1 VGLLRL
7 EALAPARGLR
17 GLVLRL
23 RLGGGSSWARLG
35 SWLSAFLMGRLRP
48 VLERLPVGAVAIAIA
63 IVVALAIRI
72 AVAVPKTPVIT
83 PEGPVVAIIVVAAV
97 LTRLLVTLVMLRGGL
112 EGRLWEAAIVEQ
124 IVGVVLAKIVTAFE
138 AVIGPTQAL
147 LAVTVVALTRL
158 MHLLAI
164 SHDDPAV
171 VLRVL
176 EIVLSQHGIARGL
189 GVARKGDVFLGDM
202 RGRTA
207 NFHVRPVRLKA
218 AR

>member
-1 VGLLRL
+1 MRLLRL
-7 EALAPARGLR
+7 EALTPARGL
-17 GLVLRL
+17 LLL
-23 RLGGGSSWARLG
+23 LG
-35 SWLSAFLMGRLRP
+35 SGGRAGLCGRLNALRMGRRLRP
-48 VLERLPVGAVAIAIA
+48 VLERLPVGAVAIAVI
-63 IVVALAIRI
+63 VALAIRV
-72 AVAVPKTPVIT
+72 AVAVPKTSVVT
-83 PEGPVVAIIVVAAV
+83 PEGPLVAIVVVAAV
-97 LTRLLVTLVMLRGGL
+97 LTRLRVALSMLRGGL
-112 EGRLWEAAIVEQ
+112 EGGLWEAAVIEQ
-124 IVGVVLAKIVTAFE
+124 IVGVILAEIIAFE

-147 LAVTVVALTRL
+147 LAVAVVALTRL

-171 VLRVL
+171 VLRML
-176 EIVLSQHGIARGL
+176 EVVLSQHRIARRL